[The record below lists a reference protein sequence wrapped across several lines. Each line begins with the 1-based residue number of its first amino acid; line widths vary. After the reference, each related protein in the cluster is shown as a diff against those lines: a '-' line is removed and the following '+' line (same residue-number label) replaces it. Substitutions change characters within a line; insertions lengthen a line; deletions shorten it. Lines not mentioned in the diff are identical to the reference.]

1 MPKKHTTASGLLAQ
15 LAERIKPSQLA
26 KRFAIKV
33 ATLQRWLK
41 RGIPPTKVARVELT
55 YARSERSRKAAA
67 TRKREREIFTGVVAP
82 ETGVPESVIPEPE
95 IQPEKEPVET
105 PETRELR
112 KRLQGE
118 LGSLAVSEQLMRRL
132 ETEFK
137 LEQPAWPIVKE
148 KIKVVAEQI
157 KALPGRSIYDV
168 LAEINESDLEKRK
181 WKLIEEFGLH
191 NQRELYTL
199 YHYNNS
205 PKYGAVAI

>member
-1 MPKKHTTASGLLAQ
+1 MPTKHNTALELLAQ
-15 LAERIKPSQLA
+15 LASRIRPSQLA
-26 KRFAIKV
+26 KRFGVKV

-41 RGIPPTKVARVELT
+41 RGIPKTKTSVVEGV

-67 TRKREREIFTGVVAP
+67 TRKRERELFTP
-82 ETGVPESVIPEPE
+82 EGETERELEPLK
-95 IQPEKEPVET
+95 PPAET

-112 KRLQGE
+112 RQLQGE

-148 KIKVVAEQI
+148 RIKVVAARI
-157 KALPGRSIYDV
+157 KELPGRSLYDV
-168 LAEINESDLEKRK
+168 LAELNESQLEQRK

>member
-1 MPKKHTTASGLLAQ
+1 MHVASAVG
-15 LAERIKPSQLA
+15 
-26 KRFAIKV
+26 KR
-33 ATLQRWLK
+33 Q
-41 RGIPPTKVARVELT
+41 
-55 YARSERSRKAAA
+55 
-67 TRKREREIFTGVVAP
+67 REIFEPLPAPEVVAP
-82 ETGVPESVIPEPE
+82 PEPAA
-95 IQPEKEPVET
+95 ET
-105 PETRELR
+105 PETRALR
-112 KRLQGE
+112 KQLQGE

-137 LEQPAWPIVKE
+137 LEQPAWGPTKE
-148 KIKVVAEQI
+148 RIKVVAQLI
-157 KALPGRSIYDV
+157 KELPGRSVYDV